1 MNERDPGRF
10 SVRRWPDWSF
20 WENRRRRVAPL
31 VVNGLALLVLLPRI
45 TVISH
50 GGHGTVRT
58 AVALVA
64 IGLYA
69 GGYLWA
75 LWFAPS
81 APRRQRAAV
90 VAALFAFGVT
100 PALLFGSPAF
110 LTDLT
115 FAIGIGL
122 MLLPLRYSLPLGF
135 AAAAAQLGWMEAATG
150 HVSWSQVATL
160 GGVTAAVGTVF
171 ALTFTTGHLK
181 AAREQIRRMA
191 VDAERERVARELHD
205 ILGHNL
211 STMAVKLGLTRR
223 ILESAA
229 DADLA
234 LAEVRD
240 LETLCH
246 QSLSDVRATV
256 SGYREV
262 SLATEL
268 SGARL
273 ALRAAGVQAELPA
286 SVDEVEPELRGVF
299 GYVVREAV
307 TNVLRHSDAGRCRIR
322 VGPGWVEVT
331 DDGAVTGKPV
341 AGHGLTGLAE
351 RLAEVSGR
359 LEHGRGPRGG
369 YRVFARAGALPA

>member
-1 MNERDPGRF
+1 MSERDPSRF
-10 SVRRWPDWSF
+10 SVRQWPDWSF
-20 WENRRRRVAPL
+20 WENRRRRVAPI

-45 TVISH
+45 TTIGH
-50 GGHGTVRT
+50 GGHGTALTV
-58 AVALVA
+58 VALTA

-69 GGYLWA
+69 GCYLFA
-75 LWFAPS
+75 LWFAPP
-81 APRRQRAAV
+81 APRRQRV
-90 VAALFAFGVT
+90 VIVAALFAFGVT
-100 PALLFGSPAF
+100 PALLFGSPDY

-115 FAIGIGL
+115 FAIAIGL
-122 MLLPLRYSLPLGF
+122 MLLPLRYSVPLGF
-135 AAAAAQLGWMEAATG
+135 ATAAGQLAWMKAGTG
-150 HVSWSQVATL
+150 HVSWSQVAAL
-160 GGVTAAVGTVF
+160 GGVTAAVGVVF
-171 ALTFTTGHLK
+171 ALTFTVGHLE
-181 AAREQIRRMA
+181 AARAQIRRMA

-211 STMAVKLGLTRR
+211 STMAVKLGLARR
-223 ILESAA
+223 VLESAA
-229 DADLA
+229 DPGLA

-273 ALRAAGVQAELPA
+273 ALRAAGVQVELPA
-286 SVDEVEPELRGVF
+286 SVDEVEPGLQGVF

-307 TNVLRHSDAGRCRIR
+307 TNVLRHSDAGQCRVR

-331 DDGAVTGKPV
+331 DDGTVTGEP
-341 AGHGLTGLAE
+341 APGHGLTGLAE
-351 RLAEVSGR
+351 RLAAVSGR

-369 YRVFARAGALPA
+369 YRVFARAEAVPA

>member
-1 MNERDPGRF
+1 MSERDPGRF
-10 SVRRWPDWSF
+10 SVRQWPDWSF
-20 WENRRRRVAPL
+20 WADRRRRVAPV
-31 VVNGLALLVLLPRI
+31 VVNGLAVLVLIPRI
-45 TVISH
+45 TMIVHEGNSAARTVLALAAIS
-50 GGHGTVRT
+50 VYS
-58 AVALVA
+58 A
-64 IGLYA
+64 
-69 GGYLWA
+69 GYLFA
-75 LWFAPS
+75 LWFGPS
-81 APRRQRAAV
+81 APRRQRAV
-90 VAALFAFGVT
+90 MVAGLFAFGVT
-100 PALLFGSPAF
+100 PAVLFGSPDY

-115 FAIGIGL
+115 FAIAMGL
-122 MLLPLRYSLPLGF
+122 MLLPLHCSLPLGF
-135 AAAAAQLGWMEAATG
+135 ATAAGQLGWMLAGAG
-150 HVSWSQVATL
+150 HVNWSQVATL

-181 AAREQIRRMA
+181 AARAQIRRTA

-211 STMAVKLGLTRR
+211 STMAVKLGLARR

-229 DADLA
+229 DTGPA

-286 SVDEVEPELRGVF
+286 SADEVEPELQGVF

-307 TNVLRHSDAGRCRIR
+307 TNVLRHSDAGQCRVR
-322 VGPGWVEVT
+322 LGPGWVEVT
-331 DDGAVTGKPV
+331 DDGTTTGEPA

-351 RLAEVSGR
+351 RLAAVSGR
-359 LEHGRGPRGG
+359 LEHGPGTRG
-369 YRVFARAGALPA
+369 YRVFARVEAAPA

>member
-1 MNERDPGRF
+1 M
-10 SVRRWPDWSF
+10 
-20 WENRRRRVAPL
+20 
-31 VVNGLALLVLLPRI
+31 VVNGLAALVLLPRVSLI
-45 TVISH
+45 VH
-50 GGHGTVRT
+50 GGHGAARTV
-58 AVALVA
+58 VALAA
-64 IGLYA
+64 IGLYVA
-69 GGYLWA
+69 GYLFA
-75 LWFAPS
+75 LWFAPA
-81 APRRQRAAV
+81 APRRQRAV
-90 VAALFAFGVT
+90 FVAALFAFGAT
-100 PALLFGSPAF
+100 PALLFGSPDY

-115 FAIGIGL
+115 FAIAIGL

-135 AAAAAQLGWMEAATG
+135 ATAAAQLTWMLTTSG
-150 HVSWSQVATL
+150 QVSWTQVGTL
-160 GGVTAAVGTVF
+160 GGVTAAVGIVF

-181 AAREQIRRMA
+181 AARAQIRRMA
-191 VDAERERVARELHD
+191 VESERARVARELHD

-211 STMAVKLGLTRR
+211 STMAVKLGLARR
-223 ILESAA
+223 ILETAA
-229 DADLA
+229 DTGPA
-234 LAEVRD
+234 LTEVRD

-246 QSLSDVRATV
+246 QSLADVRATV

-307 TNVLRHSDAGRCRIR
+307 TNVLRHSDAGQCRIR

-331 DDGAVTGKPV
+331 DDGTVTAEPT

-351 RLAEVSGR
+351 RLAEVCGQ

-369 YRVFARAGALPA
+369 YRVFARAEAVPA

>member
-1 MNERDPGRF
+1 MSERDPGRF
-10 SVRRWPDWSF
+10 SARQWPDWSF
-20 WENRRRRVAPL
+20 WADRRRRVGSV
-31 VVNGLALLVLLPRI
+31 VVNGLALLVLLPRV
-45 TVISH
+45 TMVSD
-50 GGHGTVRT
+50 GGHGVPRT

-64 IGLYA
+64 IGLYVA
-69 GGYLWA
+69 GYLFA

-81 APRRQRAAV
+81 APRRQRAV
-90 VAALFAFGVT
+90 IVAALFAFGVT
-100 PALLFGSPAF
+100 PALVFGSPGY

-115 FAIGIGL
+115 FAIAIGL
-122 MLLPLRYSLPLGF
+122 MLLPLCYSVPLGF
-135 AAAAAQLGWMEAATG
+135 ATAAAQLAWMLAVSG
-150 HVSWSQVATL
+150 QVSWSQVATL

-191 VDAERERVARELHD
+191 VDSERERVARELHD

-211 STMAVKLGLTRR
+211 STMAVKLGLARR

-229 DADLA
+229 DTGPA
-234 LAEVRD
+234 LTEVRD

-246 QSLSDVRATV
+246 QSLADVRATV

-307 TNVLRHSDAGRCRIR
+307 TNVLRHSDAGQCRIR

-331 DDGAVTGKPV
+331 DDGTVTSDPA
-341 AGHGLTGLAE
+341 AGHGLSGLAE
-351 RLAEVSGR
+351 RLAEVRGL

-369 YRVFARAGALPA
+369 YRVFARAEAVPA

>member
-1 MNERDPGRF
+1 MSERDPGRF
-10 SVRRWPDWSF
+10 SVRQWPDWSF
-20 WENRRRRVAPL
+20 WADRRRRVAPV
-31 VVNGLALLVLLPRI
+31 VVNGLAVLVLLPRI
-45 TVISH
+45 TAVGH
-50 GGHGTVRT
+50 DGHGAPRTV
-58 AVALVA
+58 VALA
-64 IGLYA
+64 ALGLYVA
-69 GGYLWA
+69 GYVFA

-81 APRRQRAAV
+81 APRRQRAV
-90 VAALFAFGVT
+90 IVAALFTFGVT
-100 PALLFGSPAF
+100 PALVLGSPAY

-115 FAIGIGL
+115 FAIAIGL
-122 MLLPLRYSLPLGF
+122 MLLPLCYSLPLGF
-135 AAAAAQLGWMEAATG
+135 ATAAAQLGWTLAASG
-150 HVSWSQVATL
+150 QVNWLQVATL

-205 ILGHNL
+205 ILGHTL

-229 DADLA
+229 DTGAA
-234 LAEVRD
+234 LTEVRD

-246 QSLSDVRATV
+246 QSLADVRATV

-268 SGARL
+268 SGGRL

-331 DDGAVTGKPV
+331 DDGTVTGNPA

-351 RLAEVSGR
+351 RLAAVSGR

-369 YRVFARAGALPA
+369 YRVFAHAEAVPA

>member
-1 MNERDPGRF
+1 MSERDPSRF
-10 SVRRWPDWSF
+10 SVRQWPDWSF
-20 WENRRRRVAPL
+20 WTDRRRRVAPV
-31 VVNGLALLVLLPRI
+31 VVNGLAALVLLPRVSLI
-45 TVISH
+45 GH
-50 GGHGTVRT
+50 GGHGAARTV
-58 AVALVA
+58 AALAA
-64 IGLYA
+64 IGLYVA
-69 GGYLWA
+69 GYLFA

-81 APRRQRAAV
+81 APRRQRAVV
-90 VAALFAFGVT
+90 VAALFAFGAT
-100 PALLFGSPAF
+100 PALLFGSPDY

-115 FAIGIGL
+115 FAIAIGL
-122 MLLPLRYSLPLGF
+122 MLLPLSYSLPLGF
-135 AAAAAQLGWMEAATG
+135 ATAAAQLAWMLTTSG
-150 HVSWSQVATL
+150 QVRWSQVSTL
-160 GGVTAAVGTVF
+160 GGVTAAVGIVF

-181 AAREQIRRMA
+181 AARAQIRRMA
-191 VDAERERVARELHD
+191 VESERERVARELHD

-211 STMAVKLGLTRR
+211 STMAVKLGLARR
-223 ILESAA
+223 VLETAA
-229 DADLA
+229 DTGPA
-234 LAEVRD
+234 LTEVRD

-246 QSLSDVRATV
+246 QSLADVRATV

-273 ALRAAGVQAELPA
+273 ALRAAGVQTELPA

-307 TNVLRHSDAGRCRIR
+307 TNVLRHSDAGQCRIR

-331 DDGAVTGKPV
+331 DDGTVTADPA

-369 YRVFARAGALPA
+369 YRVFAHAEAVPA

>member
-1 MNERDPGRF
+1 M
-10 SVRRWPDWSF
+10 
-20 WENRRRRVAPL
+20 
-31 VVNGLALLVLLPRI
+31 VVQ
-45 TVISH
+45 
-50 GGHGTVRT
+50 GGHGAPRT
-58 AVALVA
+58 IFALVA
-64 IGLYA
+64 IALYGA
-69 GGYLWA
+69 GYLFA

-81 APRRQRAAV
+81 AARRQRAVV
-90 VAALFAFGVT
+90 VAALFAFGGT
-100 PALLFGSPAF
+100 PALLFGSPDH

-115 FAIGIGL
+115 FAIAIGL

-135 AAAAAQLGWMEAATG
+135 ATAAAQLVWMLASSG
-150 HVSWSQVATL
+150 RVGWSQVATL

-191 VDAERERVARELHD
+191 VASERERVARELHD

-211 STMAVKLGLTRR
+211 STMAVKLGLARR

-229 DADLA
+229 DTGLA

-246 QSLSDVRATV
+246 QSLADVRATV

-307 TNVLRHSDAGRCRIR
+307 TNVLRHSDAGQCRIR

-331 DDGAVTGKPV
+331 DDGTVTTEPV
-341 AGHGLTGLAE
+341 AGHGLTGLTE
-351 RLAEVSGR
+351 RLAAVSGR
-359 LEHGRGPRGG
+359 LEHGRGSRGG
-369 YRVFARAGALPA
+369 YRVFARAEVVPA